1 MAKKR
6 QQYTRINEGI
16 IGRICG
22 LLSAGI
28 PIKSACARARLPQ
41 STFFKWRNQ
50 GEDDVDAGEETLYAK
65 FYLDTEEARAESE
78 AEYLGY
84 IRDAARDRGQWQ
96 AAAWLLE
103 RTRRESYGRAK
114 PLEGN
119 EDEGQR
125 DSGPAVIIQAPE

>member
-1 MAKKR
+1 MAKKK
-6 QQYTRINEGI
+6 QQYTRINEFI
-16 IGRICG
+16 IGKIVG
-22 LLSAGI
+22 LLAGGI
-28 PIKSACARARLPQ
+28 PIKAACARARLPQ

-50 GEDDVDAGEETLYAK
+50 GESDVDDGEETLYAK
-65 FYLDTEEARAESE
+65 FFLDTEEARAESE

-103 RTRRESYGRAK
+103 RTRRDTYGRAK
-114 PLEGN
+114 PLEST